1 MWADPWTGPVIG
13 AAIEVHRAVGPG
25 LLASVYELLLAEE
38 LLARGIAFERQKPV
52 PIRYRGLVLE
62 GGLRLDF
69 VVENK
74 LVLELTSVDR
84 MHELHE
90 ARLLTYLRLG
100 GYPVGLLI
108 NFNVRSLRQGIR
120 RFVHKAPE

>member
-1 MWADPWTGPVIG
+1 MWRDPWTGPVIE
-13 AAIEVHRAVGPG
+13 AAIEVHRIVGPG
-25 LLASVYELLLAEE
+25 LLESVYELLLAEE

-62 GGLRLDF
+62 AGLRLDF
-69 VVENK
+69 VVEDK
-74 LVLELTSVDR
+74 LVLKLKSADR

-90 ARLLTYLRLG
+90 AQLRTYLKLG
-100 GYPVGLLI
+100 GYPAGLLI
-108 NFNVRSLRQGIR
+108 NFNVRLLRQGIR